1 MDLHVSTSTFISL
14 GISVLLG
21 IALFIGLFI
30 FMKKKFAAKTL
41 PFIVG
46 CGTFF
51 IFALVLEGICN
62 SLLFASPL
70 GNKIMANAL
79 AFSLLGGFQ
88 AGLFEETGRF
98 VAFKTILKKSK
109 EDDSTALMY
118 GAGHGGIEIILV
130 WVVTM
135 ITNIVFAVL
144 INLGQTSAITASLP
158 ADQLPAMQAQFSSI
172 AITSPFTY
180 PFGLVERM
188 IAATSH
194 IALSVLVWIASKEKK
209 NLWLYPL
216 AIFIHMLED
225 GILAF
230 IVQSKLLDS
239 TKIGGIAAIEL
250 ILLAIVA
257 IIVLITVNLAKKYGL
272 RFSKKDN

>member
-30 FMKKKFAAKTL
+30 FMKKKFSAKTL
-41 PFIVG
+41 PFIIG
-46 CGTFF
+46 CGTFVV
-51 IFALVLEGICN
+51 FALVLESICN

-130 WVVTM
+130 WVVSM
-135 ITNIVFAVL
+135 IANI
-144 INLGQTSAITASLP
+144 TTA
-158 ADQLPAMQAQFSSI
+158 
-172 AITSPFTY
+172 SPFTY
-180 PFGLVERM
+180 PFGLLER
-188 IAATSH
+188 IFAVTSH
-194 IALSVLVWIASKEKK
+194 IALSILVWIACKEKK

-225 GILAF
+225 AVLAF
-230 IVQSKLLDS
+230 IIQSKLIDS

-257 IIVLITVNLAKKYGL
+257 IIVLITVKLAKKYGL

>member
-41 PFIVG
+41 PFITG
-46 CGTFF
+46 CLTFI
-51 IFALVLEGICN
+51 IFALVLESICN
-62 SLLFASPL
+62 SLLFTSPL

-130 WVVTM
+130 WVVSIIAN
-135 ITNIVFAVL
+135 IT
-144 INLGQTSAITASLP
+144 T
-158 ADQLPAMQAQFSSI
+158 
-172 AITSPFTY
+172 TSPLTY

-239 TKIGGIAAIEL
+239 TKIGGIVAIEF

-257 IIVLITVNLAKKYGL
+257 IIVLITGRLSKKYGL
-272 RFSKKDN
+272 SFSKKDN